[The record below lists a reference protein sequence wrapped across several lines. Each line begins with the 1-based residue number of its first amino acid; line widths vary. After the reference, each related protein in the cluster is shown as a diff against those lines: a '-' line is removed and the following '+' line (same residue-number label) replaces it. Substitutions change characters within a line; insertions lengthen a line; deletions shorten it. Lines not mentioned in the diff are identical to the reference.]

1 MRLMNLFNNRIS
13 IRIGVVIMISLVFC
27 GSMKSSTPPPG
38 KDRLTEIDSMERVL
52 PGCPTIASTLPIL
65 QRLALLYR
73 QDPKMKDYYQRLYEN
88 AMAVDSISIAYRGL
102 KGMAEYYYNQSKR
115 DSLVYCCNIVDSMA
129 KARHEYP
136 YVLFEV
142 KSYSSQDL
150 LWLGNYELAMSEAMN
165 LYRLASNL
173 NHKYGLLRCSETLG
187 LIYQRIRRD
196 SDAVV
201 SFQEGLDLLKDIKD
215 VPDIMDTKIRLTSY
229 QLESSVRTKQY
240 TLTERILEQYKAL
253 LDEQYEINQEKGDVL
268 LLEREY
274 WLLYSFY
281 TSFYLSKGDLA
292 NAKKALD
299 KASSYVGNSLVEE
312 DYAINTYLAVK
323 ARYYKAAGDIPL
335 ALRYINEVLETERLP
350 EDIQFKADILKEQG
364 RLEEVMALYDE
375 LYRTLTKRRGTS
387 FLRQVNQ
394 LRTLHELHE
403 KELKETEL
411 KEAGLRIARKQDL
424 LVFILSI
431 SVVLSILLY
440 ISFLYYRHLRS
451 LKNQLQRE
459 KDLLLESQRRLM
471 REKARAEEAS
481 LMKSAFLAN
490 MSHEI
495 RTPLNAIVGFA
506 HLVTETTNASEQRE
520 YFSII
525 NKNCDLLLK
534 LINDILDL
542 SKIESGRLNYN
553 VSEVELRDICQEAYV
568 VQSLKMTSD
577 VALLYNSVA
586 MPSVRLWIDPHR
598 VEQVLLNLLSNA
610 IKFTSKGFISLFY
623 EVEDMFVRVS
633 VMDTGIGISEE
644 KLESV
649 FERFVKLDDFY
660 QGAGLGLPICKMI
673 VEQLGGEIGVRS
685 ELGKGSTFWFTL
697 PLVVTDKAVV
707 EKDDPSVLSE
717 CQLY

>member
-1 MRLMNLFNNRIS
+1 M
-13 IRIGVVIMISLVFC
+13 
-27 GSMKSSTPPPG
+27 
-38 KDRLTEIDSMERVL
+38 
-52 PGCPTIASTLPIL
+52 A
-65 QRLALLYR
+65 AL
-73 QDPKMKDYYQRLYEN
+73 
-88 AMAVDSISIAYRGL
+88 
-102 KGMAEYYYNQSKR
+102 
-115 DSLVYCCNIVDSMA
+115 
-129 KARHEYP
+129 
-136 YVLFEV
+136 
-142 KSYSSQDL
+142 
-150 LWLGNYELAMSEAMN
+150 
-165 LYRLASNL
+165 
-173 NHKYGLLRCSETLG
+173 
-187 LIYQRIRRD
+187 
-196 SDAVV
+196 
-201 SFQEGLDLLKDIKD
+201 
-215 VPDIMDTKIRLTSY
+215 
-229 QLESSVRTKQY
+229 
-240 TLTERILEQYKAL
+240 
-253 LDEQYEINQEKGDVL
+253 
-268 LLEREY
+268 
-274 WLLYSFY
+274 SFY

-299 KASSYVGNSLVEE
+299 KASSYVGNSLVEK

>member
-38 KDRLTEIDSMERVL
+38 KDRLTEIDSLERVL

-274 WLLYSFY
+274 RLLYSFY

-292 NAKKALD
+292 NAKK
-299 KASSYVGNSLVEE
+299 KGW
-312 DYAINTYLAVK
+312 IK
-323 ARYYKAAGDIPL
+323 PL
-335 ALRYINEVLETERLP
+335 P
-350 EDIQFKADILKEQG
+350 
-364 RLEEVMALYDE
+364 
-375 LYRTLTKRRGTS
+375 
-387 FLRQVNQ
+387 
-394 LRTLHELHE
+394 
-403 KELKETEL
+403 
-411 KEAGLRIARKQDL
+411 
-424 LVFILSI
+424 
-431 SVVLSILLY
+431 
-440 ISFLYYRHLRS
+440 
-451 LKNQLQRE
+451 
-459 KDLLLESQRRLM
+459 
-471 REKARAEEAS
+471 
-481 LMKSAFLAN
+481 
-490 MSHEI
+490 MS
-495 RTPLNAIVGFA
+495 AIV
-506 HLVTETTNASEQRE
+506 
-520 YFSII
+520 
-525 NKNCDLLLK
+525 
-534 LINDILDL
+534 
-542 SKIESGRLNYN
+542 
-553 VSEVELRDICQEAYV
+553 
-568 VQSLKMTSD
+568 
-577 VALLYNSVA
+577 
-586 MPSVRLWIDPHR
+586 W
-598 VEQVLLNLLSNA
+598 
-610 IKFTSKGFISLFY
+610 
-623 EVEDMFVRVS
+623 
-633 VMDTGIGISEE
+633 
-644 KLESV
+644 
-649 FERFVKLDDFY
+649 
-660 QGAGLGLPICKMI
+660 
-673 VEQLGGEIGVRS
+673 
-685 ELGKGSTFWFTL
+685 
-697 PLVVTDKAVV
+697 
-707 EKDDPSVLSE
+707 
-717 CQLY
+717 

>member
-1 MRLMNLFNNRIS
+1 MRLMNLFDNGIS

-38 KDRLTEIDSMERVL
+38 KDRLTEIDSLERVL

-150 LWLGNYELAMSEAMN
+150 LWLGNYELAMSEAMD

-240 TLTERILEQYKAL
+240 MLTERILEQYKAL

-299 KASSYVGNSLVEE
+299 KASSYVGNSLVEK

>member
-1 MRLMNLFNNRIS
+1 MRLMNLFDNGIS

-38 KDRLTEIDSMERVL
+38 KDRLTEIDSLERVL

-150 LWLGNYELAMSEAMN
+150 LWLGNYELAMSEAMD

-299 KASSYVGNSLVEE
+299 KASSYVGNSLVEK

-471 REKARAEEAS
+471 KEKTRAEEAS

-534 LINDILDL
+534 QINDILDL

>member
-1 MRLMNLFNNRIS
+1 MRLMNLFDNGIS

-38 KDRLTEIDSMERVL
+38 KDRLTEIDSLERVL

-73 QDPKMKDYYQRLYEN
+73 QEPKMKDYYQRLYEN

-150 LWLGNYELAMSEAMN
+150 LWLGNYELAMSEAMD

-299 KASSYVGNSLVEE
+299 KASSYVGNSLVEK

-471 REKARAEEAS
+471 KEKTRAEEAS

-707 EKDDPSVLSE
+707 
-717 CQLY
+717 

>member
-38 KDRLTEIDSMERVL
+38 KDRLTEIDSLERVL

-299 KASSYVGNSLVEE
+299 KASSYVGNSLVEK

>member
-1 MRLMNLFNNRIS
+1 MRLMNLFDNGIS

-38 KDRLTEIDSMERVL
+38 KDRFTEIDSLERVL

-73 QDPKMKDYYQRLYEN
+73 QEPKMKDYYQRLYEN

-150 LWLGNYELAMSEAMN
+150 LWLGNYELAMSEAMD

-215 VPDIMDTKIRLTSY
+215 VPDIMDTKIRLISY

-411 KEAGLRIARKQDL
+411 EEAGRRIARKQDL
-424 LVFILSI
+424 LIFILSI

>member
-1 MRLMNLFNNRIS
+1 MRLMNLFDNGIS

-38 KDRLTEIDSMERVL
+38 KDRLTEIDSLEKVL

-73 QDPKMKDYYQRLYEN
+73 QEPKMKDYYQRLYEN

-150 LWLGNYELAMSEAMN
+150 LWLGNYELAMSEAMD

-394 LRTLHELHE
+394 LRALHELHE

-411 KEAGLRIARKQDL
+411 EEAGQRIARKQDL
-424 LVFILSI
+424 LIFILSI

-471 REKARAEEAS
+471 KEKTRAEEAS

>member
-1 MRLMNLFNNRIS
+1 MRLINLFNNRIS

-38 KDRLTEIDSMERVL
+38 KDRLTEIDSLERVL

-201 SFQEGLDLLKDIKD
+201 SFQEGLDLLNDIKD
-215 VPDIMDTKIRLTSY
+215 VPDIMDTKIRLISY

-411 KEAGLRIARKQDL
+411 EEAGRRIARKQDL

-633 VMDTGIGISEE
+633 VMDTGIGIPEDR
-644 KLESV
+644 LESV

-660 QGAGLGLPICKMI
+660 QGVGLGLPICKMI

-697 PLVVTDKAVV
+697 PLVVTDKAVAGR
-707 EKDDPSVLSE
+707 DNPSV
-717 CQLY
+717 

>member
-38 KDRLTEIDSMERVL
+38 KDRLTEIDSLERVL

-534 LINDILDL
+534 QINDILDL

-673 VEQLGGEIGVRS
+673 VELLGGEIGVRS

>member
-1 MRLMNLFNNRIS
+1 MRLMNLFDNGIS

-38 KDRLTEIDSMERVL
+38 KDRLTEIDSLERVL

-73 QDPKMKDYYQRLYEN
+73 QEPKMKDYYQRLYEN

-150 LWLGNYELAMSEAMN
+150 LWLGNYELAMSEAMD

-299 KASSYVGNSLVEE
+299 KASSYVGNSLVEK

-471 REKARAEEAS
+471 KEKTRAEEAS

-534 LINDILDL
+534 QINDILDL

>member
-38 KDRLTEIDSMERVL
+38 KDRLTEIDSLERVL

-553 VSEVELRDICQEAYV
+553 VSEVELRDICQEVYV

>member
-38 KDRLTEIDSMERVL
+38 KDRLTEIDSLERVL

-586 MPSVRLWIDPHR
+586 MPSVRLWVDPHR

-660 QGAGLGLPICKMI
+660 QGVGLGLPICKMI

-707 EKDDPSVLSE
+707 GRDNPSV
-717 CQLY
+717 

>member
-38 KDRLTEIDSMERVL
+38 KDRLTEIDSLERVL

-173 NHKYGLLRCSETLG
+173 NHKYGSLRCSETLG

-375 LYRTLTKRRGTS
+375 LYRTLTKRRNFFS
-387 FLRQVNQ
+387 P
-394 LRTLHELHE
+394 
-403 KELKETEL
+403 
-411 KEAGLRIARKQDL
+411 AGESIA
-424 LVFILSI
+424 
-431 SVVLSILLY
+431 
-440 ISFLYYRHLRS
+440 
-451 LKNQLQRE
+451 N
-459 KDLLLESQRRLM
+459 
-471 REKARAEEAS
+471 
-481 LMKSAFLAN
+481 LA
-490 MSHEI
+490 
-495 RTPLNAIVGFA
+495 
-506 HLVTETTNASEQRE
+506 
-520 YFSII
+520 
-525 NKNCDLLLK
+525 
-534 LINDILDL
+534 
-542 SKIESGRLNYN
+542 
-553 VSEVELRDICQEAYV
+553 
-568 VQSLKMTSD
+568 
-577 VALLYNSVA
+577 
-586 MPSVRLWIDPHR
+586 
-598 VEQVLLNLLSNA
+598 
-610 IKFTSKGFISLFY
+610 
-623 EVEDMFVRVS
+623 
-633 VMDTGIGISEE
+633 
-644 KLESV
+644 
-649 FERFVKLDDFY
+649 
-660 QGAGLGLPICKMI
+660 
-673 VEQLGGEIGVRS
+673 
-685 ELGKGSTFWFTL
+685 
-697 PLVVTDKAVV
+697 
-707 EKDDPSVLSE
+707 
-717 CQLY
+717 

>member
-38 KDRLTEIDSMERVL
+38 KDRLTEIDSLERVL

-707 EKDDPSVLSE
+707 
-717 CQLY
+717 

>member
-38 KDRLTEIDSMERVL
+38 KDRLTEIDSLERVL

-88 AMAVDSISIAYRGL
+88 AMAVDFISIAYRGL

-299 KASSYVGNSLVEE
+299 KASSYVGNSLVEK

>member
-38 KDRLTEIDSMERVL
+38 KDRLTEIDSLERVL

-534 LINDILDL
+534 QINDILDL

>member
-38 KDRLTEIDSMERVL
+38 KDRLTEIDSLERVL

-196 SDAVV
+196 SDVVV

-299 KASSYVGNSLVEE
+299 KASSYVGNSLVEK

-451 LKNQLQRE
+451 LKKQLQRE

>member
-1 MRLMNLFNNRIS
+1 MRLMNLFDNGIS

-38 KDRLTEIDSMERVL
+38 KDRLTEIDSLEKVL

-73 QDPKMKDYYQRLYEN
+73 QEPKMKDYYQRLYEN

-150 LWLGNYELAMSEAMN
+150 LWLGNYELAMSEAMD

-215 VPDIMDTKIRLTSY
+215 VPDIMDTKIRLISY

-411 KEAGLRIARKQDL
+411 EEAGRRIARKQDL
-424 LVFILSI
+424 LIFILSI

-471 REKARAEEAS
+471 KEKTRAEEAS

>member
-1 MRLMNLFNNRIS
+1 MRLMNLFDNGIS

-38 KDRLTEIDSMERVL
+38 KDRLTEIDSLEKVL

-73 QDPKMKDYYQRLYEN
+73 QEPKMKDYYQRLYEN

-150 LWLGNYELAMSEAMN
+150 LWLGNYELAMSEAMD

-394 LRTLHELHE
+394 LRALHELHE

-411 KEAGLRIARKQDL
+411 EEAGQRIARKQDL
-424 LVFILSI
+424 LIFILSI

-471 REKARAEEAS
+471 KEKTRAEEAS

-534 LINDILDL
+534 QINDILDL

>member
-38 KDRLTEIDSMERVL
+38 KDRLTEIDSLERVL

-707 EKDDPSVLSE
+707 EKDDPSVFK
-717 CQLY
+717 